1 MLLLWVASATLSHAG
16 EPVTTDKTVAG
27 TVGFWQE
34 LHRPPEPY
42 NGPPRSGE
50 QVYEYRCKT
59 CHGRSTQGAPMPGD
73 RGRWAARASQGM
85 DTLMQHAINGYQQEL
100 MPPRGTCYNCSD
112 AELKAGILYMLGQ
125 SGIVP
130 GKDGRFQ
137 FTAIPKN
144 TPAKEWFPAQ

>member
-1 MLLLWVASATLSHAG
+1 LLWVASTTVGQAG
-16 EPVTTDKTVAG
+16 EPAADATKPVAG
-27 TVGFWQE
+27 TNGFWQE
-34 LHRPPEPY
+34 LHRAPEPY

-85 DTLMQHAINGYQQEL
+85 DTLMQHALDGYNQEL

-112 AELKAGILYMLGQ
+112 AELKAGILYMLRQ
-125 SGIVP
+125 SGIVLD
-130 GKDGRFQ
+130 KDGQFQ
-137 FTAIPKN
+137 FAAIPKN
-144 TPAKEWFPAQ
+144 TPAKEFFPAQ